1 MSIYYSPTYPAYQ
14 YINPNNVL
22 LVDSDSK
29 IVLPGTSIISTP
41 YTNPVLAITTPVE
54 SKPYSTLM
62 TFPITP
68 ALDLN
73 RDPDVHDTVTNS
85 IYRQLLQNWLYSS
98 EYEEVFKYIKL
109 VDDRPRLITSFKEK
123 DRNMSSSA
131 VERKITFIKDNIIT
145 KNRIKKIL
153 EDFVYSTRTN
163 WYDIEKNTYYV
174 KDLIMRYIKKKLKAL
189 VEKKSEK

>member
-1 MSIYYSPTYPAYQ
+1 MNFYYSSTYPFF
-14 YINPNNVL
+14 NPSNVL
-22 LVDSDSK
+22 IVDSDSK
-29 IVLPGTSIISTP
+29 IIPIGTSIISTP
-41 YTNPVLAITTPVE
+41 YTNPVLAVTTSTD
-54 SKPYSTLM
+54 SKPYNTVYS
-62 TFPITP
+62 FPISP

-73 RDPDVHDTVTNS
+73 HDPDVHDTVTNS
-85 IYRQLLQNWLYSS
+85 IYRQLLQNWMYSS

-123 DRNMSSSA
+123 DRNTSSS
-131 VERKITFIKDNIIT
+131 VIDRKVTFIKDNIIT

-174 KDLIMRYIKKKLKAL
+174 KDLILRYIKKKLKAL
-189 VEKKSEK
+189 VDKKSEE